1 MVLHLNHLIYIVF
14 IALFSTFLLFKN
26 DIFIIIIKELLMSL
40 SGVMIGVTGRRE
52 GISEK
57 EKRQAEPLLVA
68 CFSGK
73 LMTWFVPALSSVA
86 TGVE

>member
-52 GISEK
+52 GIS
-57 EKRQAEPLLVA
+57 
-68 CFSGK
+68 
-73 LMTWFVPALSSVA
+73 
-86 TGVE
+86 